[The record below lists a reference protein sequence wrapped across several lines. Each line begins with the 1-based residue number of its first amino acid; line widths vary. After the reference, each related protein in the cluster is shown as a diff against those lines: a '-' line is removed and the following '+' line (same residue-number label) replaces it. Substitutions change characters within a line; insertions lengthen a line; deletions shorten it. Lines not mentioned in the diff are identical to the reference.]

1 MSPGLINSFMFTGE
15 SITLRFL
22 DHTLMCGEAGGQL
35 NQFIA
40 GCAGGLTCCIPLVP
54 CEVIKCRLQTSTPSW
69 GSTCQTNKSSFR
81 IHHMLMETADAV
93 RYLYLSEGGMGFYRG
108 LGSTVL
114 REVPSIGIYFSM
126 YKGVREYINLFERHR
141 DPSLSPDSPPSTL
154 STLLAGGSAGA
165 VSWAIIYPFD
175 VIKTN
180 AQVYTG
186 DRPTTWQMGATLYRR
201 YGGRVFY
208 RGLGTTML
216 RAFPVNA
223 STFYFYEHFK
233 TLLEVQ

>member
-15 SITLRFL
+15 SVTLRFL
-22 DHTLMCGEAGGQL
+22 EHTLMFGEAGGQL

-54 CEVIKCRLQTSTPSW
+54 CEVIKCRLQTSAP
-69 GSTCQTNKSSFR
+69 NKLSLR
-81 IHHMLMETADAV
+81 IHHMLLETADAV
-93 RYLYLSEGGMGFYRG
+93 RHLYLSEGGMGFYRG
-108 LGSTVL
+108 LGATLL
-114 REVPSIGIYFSM
+114 REVPSIGIYFSV

-180 AQVYTG
+180 AQVWTG
-186 DRPTTWQMGATLYRR
+186 LRPTMWQMGTTLYRR

-233 TLLEVQ
+233 TLLEV

>member
-1 MSPGLINSFMFTGE
+1 MFLGLINSFMFTGE
-15 SITLRFL
+15 SVTLRFL
-22 DHTLMCGEAGGQL
+22 EHTLLFGEVGGQL

-40 GCAGGLTCCIPLVP
+40 GCAGGLSCCIPLVP
-54 CEVIKCRLQTSTPSW
+54 CEVIKCRLQTSVSSSS
-69 GSTCQTNKSSFR
+69 STCQTNKSSLK
-81 IHHMLMETADAV
+81 IHIMDTAYAV
-93 RYLYLSEGGMGFYRG
+93 RHLYLSEGGMGFYRG
-108 LGSTVL
+108 LGATLL
-114 REVPSIGIYFSM
+114 REVPSIGIYFSV
-126 YKGVREYINLFERHR
+126 YKGVREYINRFERHR
-141 DPSLSPDSPPSTL
+141 DISLSPDSPPSTL

-180 AQVYTG
+180 AQICIG